1 MLDLTFFILLKAG
14 LYIISIITMPV
25 LGSHPCFT
33 GFPMKRK
40 KLRPS
45 GTEFSFL
52 ICVLFLSTCDCNLE
66 ILGICK
72 DLVLVRILLLFD
84 CALDDYA

>member
-1 MLDLTFFILLKAG
+1 MAPTEIACKEKIKCVSFVNTNNLHTLF
-14 LYIISIITMPV
+14 YV
-25 LGSHPCFT
+25 LS
-33 GFPMKRK
+33 

-72 DLVLVRILLLFD
+72 DLVLVRILLLLD

>member
-1 MLDLTFFILLKAG
+1 M
-14 LYIISIITMPV
+14 
-25 LGSHPCFT
+25 
-33 GFPMKRK
+33 
-40 KLRPS
+40 
-45 GTEFSFL
+45 EFSFL

-72 DLVLVRILLLFD
+72 DLVLVRILLLLD